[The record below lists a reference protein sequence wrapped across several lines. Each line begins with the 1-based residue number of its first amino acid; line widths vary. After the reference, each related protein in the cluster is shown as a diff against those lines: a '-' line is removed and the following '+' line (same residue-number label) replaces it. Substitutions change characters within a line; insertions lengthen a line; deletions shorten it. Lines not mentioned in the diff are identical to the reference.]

1 MSGVK
6 SGETWF
12 IEALT
17 TLLERR
23 DLGADAMRQLTERF
37 VSGECGE
44 VEMASLLVA
53 LRMKGGMP
61 IPSSERNVFD
71 RMKTRTLSSF
81 SLASSSTN

>member
-6 SGETWF
+6 SGEAWF
-12 IEALT
+12 VEALA

-53 LRMKGGMP
+53 LRMLLRAH
-61 IPSSERNVFD
+61 SSDDALRD
-71 RMKTRTLSSF
+71 QILWLT
-81 SLASSSTN
+81 